1 MWRIIFL
8 PHCAKRLRE
17 TSASRTPRSGFAHQA
32 QPSPIQYLSN
42 LVQQCDC
49 LDGFREE
56 GESVVLNP
64 LVEDN
69 ISCVAADKEHLHI
82 RRQGTNLVIGFS
94 TVSFRHDR
102 IQDEKIYV

>member
-1 MWRIIFL
+1 MRL
-8 PHCAKRLRE
+8 P
-17 TSASRTPRSGFAHQA
+17 GW
-32 QPSPIQYLSN
+32 
-42 LVQQCDC
+42 
-49 LDGFREE
+49 FREE

-82 RRQGTNLVIGFS
+82 RRQGTNLVIAFS

-102 IQDEKIYV
+102 IQNEKIYVVCLPELLYCLGPVSCLDGGISILGQNIPHEVAYRFVVL